1 MLREKLA
8 LITLVLLVF
17 GLLLAASCG
26 IWLCLQPDLTL
37 QDGGARLWGLSPQ
50 TVLTILMALSLMNLF
65 LLALYIALQWP
76 LLGAGAVTLL
86 PNPTVQGLT
95 TGAVA
100 LVALVLLALPWL
112 TPRGAVPVSA
122 PATAVP
128 APTVL
133 PPAPLPTLAPPEAR
147 LAVPGPAKS
156 TQLARPQHRVARP
169 RLVAA
174 RPRLAYRRPPG
185 RLVWAKKPRYTCLR
199 LSSASV
205 RLSARY

>member
-1 MLREKLA
+1 MLREKVA
-8 LITLVLLVF
+8 LITLVLLVL
-17 GLLLAASCG
+17 GLLLAASSG
-26 IWLCLQPDLTL
+26 IWLCQQPALAL
-37 QDGGARLWGLSPQ
+37 QDGGASLWNLSPQ

-65 LLALYIALQWP
+65 LLALYIPLQWP
-76 LLGAGAVTLL
+76 HLGAGAAALF
-86 PNPTVQGLT
+86 PNPTVRGLT

-128 APTVL
+128 EAGPLAPV
-133 PPAPLPTLAPPEAR
+133 PPPTLAPPEAR
-147 LAVPGPAKS
+147 LAAPGPAKS
-156 TQLARPQHRVARP
+156 TQLARSQHSVARP

-185 RLVWAKKPRYTCLR
+185 RLVWAKKPRHTCLR
-199 LSSASV
+199 LSSTSG